1 MTNHFSFILT
11 MSIMA
16 LIGPSV
22 LALESRI
29 DYGDGRVI
37 GTLPYNPINESS
49 GLARGRNKGH
59 FFWTHNDSGDT
70 NRLFSFKSTGELVAQ
85 LTITGATNTDWEDM
99 ASFSHNGVSYL
110 LVGAIGDNYARRD
123 HYRIHLIREPVLE
136 PSSRTLIL
144 STEVERTIEFMYEDG
159 PHDCESLA
167 VDPAN
172 GVLYL
177 VSKITPEYGDQ
188 CAVYSLPLW
197 GNNTGRR
204 TARRLTYL
212 DMPPVTTGMDI
223 SSDGRRAIITTY
235 QDAYEFIREEDETWR
250 QAFRQSPRRISMP
263 QRDKGESICYGLD
276 GQTLYLTS
284 EARGDKR
291 VSQPLFMVPVI
302 GTVAYDP
309 ANPAPILP
317 RGAN

>member
-1 MTNHFSFILT
+1 MANYLSSVLT
-11 MSIMA
+11 VSIMI

-22 LALESRI
+22 HALESRI

-37 GTLPYNPINESS
+37 GTLPYHPINESS
-49 GLARGRNKGH
+49 GLARGRTKGH
-59 FFWTHNDSGDT
+59 LFWTHNDSGDT

-85 LTITGATNTDWEDM
+85 LTITGVTNTDWEDM
-99 ASFSHNGVSYL
+99 ASFGHNGVSYL
-110 LVGAIGDNYARRD
+110 LVGAIGDNYSRRD
-123 HYRIHLIREPVLE
+123 HYRIHLIREPVIE
-136 PSSRTLIL
+136 PSSKTLVL
-144 STEVERTIEFMYEDG
+144 STEVERTIEFMYDDG

-167 VDPAN
+167 VDPEN

-197 GNNTGRR
+197 GNITGRR
-204 TARRLTYL
+204 TARRLAYL

-223 SSDGRRAIITTY
+223 SSDGRRAIVTTY
-235 QDAYEFIREEDETWR
+235 QDAYEFIRNENETWR
-250 QAFRQSPRRISMP
+250 QAFRQSPRKITMP

-276 GQTLYLTS
+276 GKTLYLTS
-284 EARGDKR
+284 EARGGER
-291 VSQPLFMVPVI
+291 VSQPLLMVPVI

-317 RGAN
+317 RGRN

>member
-1 MTNHFSFILT
+1 MAHHLSSMLT
-11 MSIMA
+11 VSIMA
-16 LIGPSV
+16 LAGSFAP
-22 LALESRI
+22 ALETRLA
-29 DYGDGRVI
+29 YGEGRVI
-37 GTLPYNPINESS
+37 GTLPINPINESS
-49 GLARGRNKGH
+49 GLARGRTKGH

-70 NRLFSFKSTGELVAQ
+70 NRLFAFRSSGEIVAQ
-85 LTITGATNTDWEDM
+85 LSITGVTNTDWEDM

-110 LVGAIGDNYARRD
+110 LVGAIGDNYFRREQ
-123 HYRIHLIREPVLE
+123 YRIHLVREPVME
-136 PSSRTLIL
+136 PGSKILQL

-167 VDPAN
+167 VDAEN

-177 VSKITPEYGDQ
+177 VSKISPEYGDR

-197 GNNTGRR
+197 GNATGRL

-223 SSDGRRAIITTY
+223 SGDGSRAIVTTY
-235 QDAYEFIREEDETWR
+235 QDAYEFVRQENETWR
-250 QAFRQSPRRISMP
+250 QAFRKSPRKITLP

-284 EARGDKR
+284 EARGGTNIP
-291 VSQPLFMVPVI
+291 QPLFMVPVI
-302 GTVAYDP
+302 GTVTYDP
-309 ANPAPILP
+309 ANPTPILP
-317 RGAN
+317 RGTN